1 VLADLTAMQLYCLQ
15 IARLEEA
22 GQLSP
27 TLAGLAK
34 PHNTTKARAIHTFEG
49 TETMQTLIVGRDIT
63 GLGAF
68 A

>member
-27 TLAGLAK
+27 TLAGLS
-34 PHNTTKARAIHTFEG
+34 
-49 TETMQTLIVGRDIT
+49 
-63 GLGAF
+63 AF